1 MIELWTA
8 QQQAEAAQT
17 AAQARLSDLTDVQAQ
32 SIERAFDALPSDVV
46 QNIFA
51 LPVAQRQVV
60 QAATGDAYAL
70 EVVSVTAGAV
80 EDAEGMQAF
89 LASQARQA
97 AGTKLG
103 QWAQSQA
110 VVER

>member
-1 MIELWTA
+1 M
-8 QQQAEAAQT
+8 QK
-17 AAQARLSDLTDVQAQ
+17 
-32 SIERAFDALPSDVV
+32 
-46 QNIFA
+46 IFA
-51 LPVAQRQVV
+51 LPVGQRQVV

-97 AGTKLG
+97 AGTQLG